1 MTFDVFWARGWVGV
15 GMCSHSWKLLKVGL
29 GEGGMGFRFHSTTLS
44 VVIYQASPM
53 NDNTLAY
60 LFCPPDSSVNFLHF
74 LQLSQ
79 DLFKVHQIFR
89 KILWIS
95 CRASFRSSS
104 FFPGFFRCPAEK
116 KTKDP
121 KCTRKTQRDLFE
133 VPQALKPRDFCT
145 PPKFNIDIAPEK
157 LMGLENYDF
166 PFWGPAYFQ
175 GLLLLNFQGVSWIQT
190 QHLPLRQLEISQNQL
205 VELRMEWAELG
216 RFFFTI
222 FSSFEYSTES
232 VLERMF
238 DVFLCGFWCWY
249 LVFWDLQDGMF
260 LTFLKADVSQRCLQ
274 GCKFGNNSFNS
285 TLQLHTSKNHNQ
297 INEYTETSHP
307 KLTEK
312 TRQPTWN
319 HSIVTCYPLTLPLRL
334 IGVLIGMHLLIGR
347 IPKRV
352 NVNMGRVGLVQ
363 GTTCSKE
370 RVSSCSCFL
379 RRT

>member
-1 MTFDVFWARGWVGV
+1 
-15 GMCSHSWKLLKVGL
+15 
-29 GEGGMGFRFHSTTLS
+29 
-44 VVIYQASPM
+44 M

-205 VELRMEWAELG
+205 VELRMEWAKKWAVFPP
-216 RFFFTI
+216 FFQV
-222 FSSFEYSTES
+222 FEYSTES
-232 VLERMF
+232 VLERIFLMIFCVVF
-238 DVFLCGFWCWY
+238 DVDTWCFETCKMGCFWRSWRQMFHKDVCKAAN
-249 LVFWDLQDGMF
+249 LVTTL
-260 LTFLKADVSQRCLQ
+260 LTQLYNYTPPKITTKSMNTRKHHIQNSQKKLD
-274 GCKFGNNSFNS
+274 NLPE
-285 TLQLHTSKNHNQ
+285 TIALWPVIPLHH
-297 INEYTETSHP
+297 H
-307 KLTEK
+307 
-312 TRQPTWN
+312 W
-319 HSIVTCYPLTLPLRL
+319 
-334 IGVLIGMHLLIGR
+334 
-347 IPKRV
+347 
-352 NVNMGRVGLVQ
+352 GL
-363 GTTCSKE
+363 
-370 RVSSCSCFL
+370 
-379 RRT
+379 